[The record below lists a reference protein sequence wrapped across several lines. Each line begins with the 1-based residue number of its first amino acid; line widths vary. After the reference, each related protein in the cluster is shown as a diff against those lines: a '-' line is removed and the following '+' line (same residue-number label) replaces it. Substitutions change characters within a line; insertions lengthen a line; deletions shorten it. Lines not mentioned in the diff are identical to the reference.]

1 MHLQGK
7 GCRIGGMKTCIGVL
21 LLIFA
26 ILSVIVTLTYH
37 TSVNGS
43 LSFEQQRDNPDYINT
58 NRSYRPPKVVP
69 PSKPAPTAQGSFRD
83 DEEPEV
89 VAE

>member
-1 MHLQGK
+1 MK
-7 GCRIGGMKTCIGVL
+7 GMKTCIGVL

-26 ILSVIVTLTYH
+26 ILSVIATLTFH

-43 LSFEQQRDNPDYINT
+43 LSFEQQRDNPEYINT

-69 PSKPAPTAQGSFRD
+69 PSKPATVHGGFRD
-83 DEEPEV
+83 DDEPEV
-89 VAE
+89 VEE